1 MCLHNARLCVSLT
14 HSLNSLTL
22 WCWHQHSRTHTR
34 TQCTR
39 SHSTCSLKINSLPL
53 PLTHPQNYLA
63 HTQLTHW
70 CQHTRTLRAQPQ
82 NSPTRNRRTRPRPL
96 ALDAATCSRS
106 RRRPSDAHDVLRLRE
121 SLCALRH
128 SQRQARQ
135 ATERVATIAITRRC
149 CKVER
154 CKRQSGLDQFES
166 KRNLEAR
173 TIVTMSKILS
183 LNRSVKNR

>member
-1 MCLHNARLCVSLT
+1 MCLHNAQLCRPLT

-22 WCWHQHSRTHTR
+22 WYWHQHSRTHTR
-34 TQCTR
+34 TQCTH
-39 SHSTCSLKINSLPL
+39 SQSTCSLKINSLPL
-53 PLTHPQNYLA
+53 PHSLA
-63 HTQLTHW
+63 HTEITHW
-70 CQHTRTLRAQPQ
+70 CQHTPTLTAQLQ
-82 NSPTRNRRTRPRPL
+82 NAPTRNRCTRPRPL

-135 ATERVATIAITRRC
+135 AAERVATIAITRRC

-154 CKRQSGLDQFES
+154 RKRQNGLDQFES
-166 KRNLEAR
+166 KRNLESR
-173 TIVTMSKILS
+173 TIATMSKILS
-183 LNRSVKNR
+183 SESVSVKNR